1 MTKPKVQTFIISNR
15 QKREEMIRGY
25 LDTVP
30 EGATPKMISLYTRI
44 PQSSVRGMLTRG
56 ILGIENIGV
65 HGLYRSVHKN
75 RDNHIFSY
83 NFHNL
88 ILAVH
93 LPNYTKSTVQE
104 THSSVLVNF
113 EFIIGQDSRQATM
126 RISTPTIDGTNYPI
140 NISSISL
147 AFELFRKLIKQH
159 ADTEITMNDTSV
171 KSIEFNK
178 DYENLKLEGV
188 NSITMENLI
197 EQFKAYQKKDKLR
210 IEHKMKIPINA
221 DDLIKLLGVKC

>member
-1 MTKPKVQTFIISNR
+1 
-15 QKREEMIRGY
+15 MIRGY